1 MNAADPVTV
10 SGPETTL
17 AAKLQTTLS
26 AAAPS
31 KDGCEAALETALA
44 DLDGFLLFQLQPD
57 ADDDDRWV
65 GAVMLGSGEEQSMNI
80 VTLTISDGSAS
91 VETVE
96 SSQEPLAR
104 IVPAYAAVLTHLR
117 PAA

>member
-1 MNAADPVTV
+1 MNTADPVTV

-17 AAKLQTTLS
+17 AAKLQSALS
-26 AAAPS
+26 AAAPF
-31 KDGCEAALETALA
+31 KDGCEAALESAFA
-44 DLDGFLLFQLQPD
+44 NLDGFLLFQLQPE

-65 GAVMLGSGEEQSMNI
+65 GAVMLGSGDNQSMNI
-80 VTLTISDGSAS
+80 VTLSISDGAAS

>member
-10 SGPETTL
+10 SGPVTSP
-17 AAKLQTTLS
+17 AAKLQS
-26 AAAPS
+26 ALMTAAPF
-31 KDGCEAALETALA
+31 KDGCEAALESALA
-44 DLDGFLLFQLQPD
+44 EIDGFLLFQLQPE

-65 GAVMLGSGEEQSMNI
+65 GAVMLGSGEERSMNI
-80 VTLTISDGSAS
+80 VTLTVSDGSAS